1 MQTRGTS
8 KNIFE
13 LMTALKV
20 RGESKKLIKVI
31 ISIAIET
38 KLKLPLNL
46 TLWRFAAGC
55 DWRLIVGGGNT
66 KS

>member
-1 MQTRGTS
+1 
-8 KNIFE
+8 
-13 LMTALKV
+13 MTALKV

-31 ISIAIET
+31 ISVAIET